1 MAYAIMRVEK
11 RNRSAVH
18 GLQIE
23 ATRKSEDHDNGRDF
37 DRSDIDWNK
46 TDENI
51 RLIETQNWNSEIT
64 RQIKENGVR
73 ERKDSIVMID
83 GVYTASPEFFEGKSD
98 KEIRDFFEEC
108 LNFHVNNYCQ
118 GDKSRMISAIIHLD
132 ETTPHLQVASVPLIF
147 DEKGAHLSAKR
158 LMGDRN
164 TYRTR
169 QDRFWAEIGAKRGL
183 ERGELVKYD
192 EKELE
197 NGQVIMSRAEESKT
211 HATKREWQIASQ
223 ELEISKNRVILE
235 NQKEEQKRVSDDIN
249 SKIVDFNQKV
259 AEKNQQINDLVEI
272 RRKELKE
279 IEATKKLMEQEQ
291 ERLKAIVD
299 STYKRLQKSLQE
311 RDVDA
316 PLEEKLESLE
326 KVLSRTIKERKE
338 LDDISQKMDVK
349 GHGNKVTM
357 SREDYELL
365 TKRASLF
372 INRYAE
378 YNKIVQNKEAIIN
391 GAKADAT
398 KILKKAE
405 IEAFEKDINAAVS
418 KDLRKFKRI
427 VKLMEKDA
435 VPGSKAMLSQ
445 LSTLALQMSETVIE
459 EAERS

>member
-37 DRSDIDWNK
+37 DRSDINWDK

-83 GVYTASPEFFEGKSD
+83 GVYTASPEFFENKSD

-108 LNFHVNNYCQ
+108 LNFHIDNYCQ

-169 QDRFWAEIGAKRGL
+169 QDRFWTEIGAKRGL

-223 ELEISKNRVILE
+223 ELEITKNRVILE

-299 STYKRLQKSLQE
+299 NTYKRLQKSLQE

-445 LSTLALQMSETVIE
+445 LSTLALQMSEAVIE

>member
-11 RNRSAVH
+11 RNRSAVY

-23 ATRKSEDHDNGRDF
+23 ATRKSEDHNDGRDF

-73 ERKDSIVMID
+73 ERKDSIVMLD

-108 LNFHVNNYCQ
+108 LDFHINNYCQ
-118 GDKSRMISAIIHLD
+118 GDKSRMISAVIHLD

-158 LMGDRN
+158 IMGDRN

-169 QDRFWAEIGAKRGL
+169 QDRFWAQIGAKRGL

-192 EKELE
+192 EKSLE
-197 NGQVIMSRAEESKT
+197 NGQVILSRAEESKT

-223 ELEISKNRVILE
+223 ELEITKNRAILE
-235 NQKEEQKRVSDDIN
+235 NQKDEQKRVSAEIN

-279 IEATKKLMEQEQ
+279 IEATKKLMEREQ
-291 ERLKAIVD
+291 ERLKEIVD
-299 STYKRLQKSLQE
+299 STYKRLQKSLE
-311 RDVDA
+311 EKDVDA

-326 KVLSRTIKERKE
+326 KVLSRTIKERQE
-338 LDDISQKMDVK
+338 LDDIARKMDVK

-372 INRYAE
+372 INKYAE
-378 YNKIVQNKEAIIN
+378 YNKIVQNKEAIIK
-391 GAKADAT
+391 GAQADAT
-398 KILKKAE
+398 KILKQAE
-405 IEAFEKDINAAVS
+405 IAAFEKDINAAVS

-435 VPGSKAMLSQ
+435 IPGSKTMLAQ
-445 LSTLALQMSETVIE
+445 LSTLALQASEAVIE

>member
-64 RQIKENGVR
+64 RQIKENKVR
-73 ERKDSIVMID
+73 ERKDSVVMLD
-83 GVYTASPEFFEGKSD
+83 GVYTASPEFFEGKND
-98 KEIRDFFEEC
+98 QEIRDFFEEC
-108 LNFHVNNYCQ
+108 LNFHINNYCQ
-118 GDKSRMISAIIHLD
+118 GDKSRMISAVIHLD

-169 QDRFWAEIGAKRGL
+169 QDRFWAQIGAKRGL

-192 EKELE
+192 EKELAD
-197 NGQVIMSRAEESKT
+197 GQVIMSRAEESKT
-211 HATKREWQIASQ
+211 HATKREWQIVNQ
-223 ELEISKNRVILE
+223 ELEISKNRAILE
-235 NQKEEQKRVSDDIN
+235 NQKDEQKRVSAEIN

-299 STYKRLQKSLQE
+299 NTYKRLQKSLE
-311 RDVDA
+311 EKDVDA

-326 KVLSRTIKERKE
+326 KVLSRTIKERQE
-338 LDDISQKMDVK
+338 LDDISRKMDVK
-349 GHGNKVTM
+349 AHGSKVTM

-372 INRYAE
+372 INKYAE
-378 YNKIVQNKEAIIN
+378 YNKIVQNKEAILK
-391 GAKADAT
+391 GAQADAT

-435 VPGSKAMLSQ
+435 IPGSRAMLSQ
-445 LSTLALQMSETVIE
+445 LSNLAIQMSEAVIE

>member
-18 GLQIE
+18 ALQLE

-108 LNFHVNNYCQ
+108 LDFHINNYCQ
-118 GDKSRMISAIIHLD
+118 GDKSRMLSAVIHLD

-164 TYRTR
+164 TYRAR
-169 QDRFWAEIGAKRGL
+169 QDRFWAQIGAKRGL

-197 NGQVIMSRAEESKT
+197 NGQVILSRAEESKT
-211 HATKREWQIASQ
+211 HATKREWQIANQ
-223 ELEISKNRVILE
+223 ELEITKNRVILE
-235 NQKEEQKRVSDDIN
+235 NQKEEQKRVSADIN

-259 AEKNQQINDLVEI
+259 AEKNQQINEMVEI

-279 IEATKKLMEQEQ
+279 IEATKKLMEREQ
-291 ERLKAIVD
+291 ERLKEIVD
-299 STYKRLQKSLQE
+299 NTYKRLQKSLLE
-311 RDVDA
+311 KDVDA

-326 KVLSRTIKERKE
+326 KVLSRTIKERQE
-338 LDDISQKMDVK
+338 LDDIARKMDVK

-372 INRYAE
+372 INKYAE
-378 YNKIVQNKEAIIN
+378 YNKIVQNKEAIIK
-391 GAKADAT
+391 GAQADAT

-427 VKLMEKDA
+427 VKLMEKDTI
-435 VPGSKAMLSQ
+435 PGSKAMLSQ
-445 LSTLALQMSETVIE
+445 LSTLALQMSEAVIG

>member
-11 RNRSAVH
+11 RNRSAVY

-23 ATRKSEDHDNGRDF
+23 ATRKSEDHNDGRDF

-73 ERKDSIVMID
+73 ERKDSIVMLD

-108 LNFHVNNYCQ
+108 LDFHINNYCQ
-118 GDKSRMISAIIHLD
+118 GDKSRMISAVIHLD

-158 LMGDRN
+158 IMGDRN

-169 QDRFWAEIGAKRGL
+169 QDRFWAQIGAKRGL

-192 EKELE
+192 EKSLE
-197 NGQVIMSRAEESKT
+197 NGQVILSRAEESKT

-223 ELEISKNRVILE
+223 ELEITKNRAILE
-235 NQKEEQKRVSDDIN
+235 NQKDEQKRVSAEIN

-279 IEATKKLMEQEQ
+279 IEATKKLMEREQ
-291 ERLKAIVD
+291 ERLKEIVD
-299 STYKRLQKSLQE
+299 GTYKRLQKSLE
-311 RDVDA
+311 EKDVDA

-326 KVLSRTIKERKE
+326 KVLSRTIKERQE
-338 LDDISQKMDVK
+338 LDDIARKMDVK

-372 INRYAE
+372 INKYAE
-378 YNKIVQNKEAIIN
+378 YNKIVQNKEAIIK
-391 GAKADAT
+391 GAQADAT
-398 KILKKAE
+398 KILKQAE
-405 IEAFEKDINAAVS
+405 IAAFEKDINAAVS

-435 VPGSKAMLSQ
+435 IPGSKTMLAQ
-445 LSTLALQMSETVIE
+445 LSTLALQASEAVIE

>member
-11 RNRSAVH
+11 RNRSAIH
-18 GLQIE
+18 GLQLE

-37 DRSDIDWNK
+37 DRSDINWDK

-83 GVYTASPEFFEGKSD
+83 GVYTASPEFFENKSN

-108 LNFHVNNYCQ
+108 LNFHINNYCQ
-118 GDKSRMISAIIHLD
+118 GDKSRMISAVIHLD

-169 QDRFWAEIGAKRGL
+169 QDRFWGEIGAKRGL

-197 NGQVIMSRAEESKT
+197 NGQVIMSRADESKT

-223 ELEISKNRVILE
+223 ELEISKNRAILE
-235 NQKEEQKRVSDDIN
+235 NQKDEQKRVSAEIN

-259 AEKNQQINDLVEI
+259 SEKNQQINDLVEI

-291 ERLKAIVD
+291 ERLKEIVD
-299 STYKRLQKSLQE
+299 STYKRLQKSLLE
-311 RDVDA
+311 KDVDA

-365 TKRASLF
+365 TKRATLF
-372 INRYAE
+372 INCYAE
-378 YNKIVQNKEAIIN
+378 YNKIVQNKEAILK
-391 GAKADAT
+391 GAQADAT

-405 IEAFEKDINAAVS
+405 IEAFEKNINAAVS
-418 KDLRKFKRI
+418 KDLRKFKKI

-435 VPGSKAMLSQ
+435 IPGSKAMLSQ

>member
-11 RNRSAVH
+11 RNRSAIH
-18 GLQIE
+18 GLQLE

-37 DRSDIDWNK
+37 DRSDINWDK

-108 LNFHVNNYCQ
+108 LNFHINNYCQ
-118 GDKSRMISAIIHLD
+118 GDKSRMISAVIHLD

-158 LMGDRN
+158 IMGDRN
-164 TYRTR
+164 TYRAR
-169 QDRFWAEIGAKRGL
+169 QDRFWAQIGAKRGL

-192 EKELE
+192 EKSLE

-211 HATKREWQIASQ
+211 HATKREWQIANQ
-223 ELEISKNRVILE
+223 ELEISKNRAILE
-235 NQKEEQKRVSDDIN
+235 NQKEEQKRVSADIN

-279 IEATKKLMEQEQ
+279 IEATKKLMEREQ
-291 ERLKAIVD
+291 ERLKEIVD
-299 STYKRLQKSLQE
+299 STYKRLQKSLE
-311 RDVDA
+311 EKDVDA

-338 LDDISQKMDVK
+338 LDDIARKMDVK
-349 GHGNKVTM
+349 AHGGKVTM

-372 INRYAE
+372 INKYAE
-378 YNKIVQNKEAIIN
+378 YNKIVQNKEAILK
-391 GAKADAT
+391 GAQADAT

-435 VPGSKAMLSQ
+435 VPGSRAMLSQ
-445 LSTLALQMSETVIE
+445 LSNLAIQMSEAVIE

>member
-18 GLQIE
+18 ALQLE

-64 RQIKENGVR
+64 RQIKENKVR
-73 ERKDSIVMID
+73 ERKDSVVMLD
-83 GVYTASPEFFEGKSD
+83 GVYTASPEFFEEKSD
-98 KEIRDFFEEC
+98 QEIRDFFEEC
-108 LNFHVNNYCQ
+108 LKFHIDNYCQ
-118 GDKSRMISAIIHLD
+118 GDKSRMLSAVIHLD
-132 ETTPHLQVASVPLIF
+132 ETTPHLQVASVPLIL

-169 QDRFWAEIGAKRGL
+169 QDRFWSEIGAKRGL

-211 HATKREWQIASQ
+211 HATKREWQIANQ

-235 NQKEEQKRVSDDIN
+235 NQKDEQKRVSADIN

-291 ERLKAIVD
+291 ERLKEIVD
-299 STYKRLQKSLQE
+299 STYRRLQKSLE
-311 RDVDA
+311 EKDVDA
-316 PLEEKLESLE
+316 PLQEKLERLE
-326 KVLSRTIKERKE
+326 KVLNKTIKERKE
-338 LDDISQKMDVK
+338 LDDISRKMDVK
-349 GHGNKVTM
+349 SHGSKVTM

-378 YNKIVQNKEAIIN
+378 YNKIVQNKEAILK
-391 GAKADAT
+391 GAQADAT

-435 VPGSKAMLSQ
+435 VPGSRAMLSQ
-445 LSTLALQMSETVIE
+445 LSTLALQMSEAVIE